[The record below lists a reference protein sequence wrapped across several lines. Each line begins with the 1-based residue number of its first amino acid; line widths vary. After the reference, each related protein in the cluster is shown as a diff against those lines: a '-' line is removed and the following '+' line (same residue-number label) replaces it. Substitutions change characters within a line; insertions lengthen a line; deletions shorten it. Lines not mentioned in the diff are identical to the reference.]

1 MLVVIETEAW
11 GFPAPGSTAS
21 KGRSWVWTCICSASQ
36 VHWGPCFHGVTT
48 LLNPK
53 QVQIS
58 EFPTQERAM
67 LSLQKRVWKPLSQTL
82 KDCPR
87 DEDKSLPVCLQAS
100 SQMCCSELGLLFLSH
115 FSTPYIFPQ
124 CFLLDLYPSNH
135 NSPCST
141 LLSPLP
147 QNPLSSSSLSLW
159 LIPQLTPASPLHV
172 SQPSLSLDS
181 LQQKVWRVG
190 SRVWSWTKI

>member
-11 GFPAPGSTAS
+11 GFLAPGSTAS
-21 KGRSWVWTCICSASQ
+21 KGRSWVWTCISSASQ

-53 QVQIS
+53 QIQIS

-124 CFLLDLYPSNH
+124 CFLWTSILQTTTHPAVLCSLLYPQTH
-135 NSPCST
+135 FPV
-141 LLSPLP
+141 LLSAYDLF
-147 QNPLSSSSLSLW
+147 LS
-159 LIPQLTPASPLHV
+159 
-172 SQPSLSLDS
+172 
-181 LQQKVWRVG
+181 
-190 SRVWSWTKI
+190 